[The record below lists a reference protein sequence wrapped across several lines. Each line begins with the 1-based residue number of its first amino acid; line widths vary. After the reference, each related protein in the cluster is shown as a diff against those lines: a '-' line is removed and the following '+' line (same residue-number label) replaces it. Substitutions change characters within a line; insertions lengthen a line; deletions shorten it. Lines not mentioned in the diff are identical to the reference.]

1 MAVGEVEYQQLVA
14 AVDGLALTWADHDRA
29 LAEARRRGDGATE
42 VMLLLLAGMGSEGE
56 GGAYAVAL
64 GLAAAARRE
73 LVVRLAGWRDEGVA
87 WHLLVALAEAYPEDL
102 PLLETALAS
111 WSDSARQMPHAWW
124 VEIGQSRWAPW
135 HRLVRE
141 LMVRG
146 DEIGVLLRP
155 GVEQSL
161 GAIMALGVEDVDPS
175 RLVTLLGSPV
185 WSGVTRLVLRGVDW
199 TGPAGD
205 VLAATA
211 GFQGVGTLTLSG
223 GLLPAPVLAE
233 LLVGA
238 SFPALTLLEVA
249 APSTPQPSDRRYPGQ
264 VVPAPVPLVEV
275 ARAVDTR
282 PVARQRFELE
292 LCGLGVDADG
302 VRALAAAPVLAGL
315 RGLAFTFSELT
326 ADDVAV
332 LAAAEADLERFTL
345 HLGETGPA
353 GAHALAGARWRRRL
367 RYLELPNQ
375 GLGDAGTAELIRALD
390 GGPLHTLILPHNK
403 LGSLTVAALGEVALP
418 ALHTLDLSYNR
429 IDDRDLARALA
440 NPRLG
445 QLRVVELL
453 GTGFGIHAARALV
466 GHTCLQTVNLGD
478 TVGDQAAA
486 VLGQARW
493 PELRRLQLRGVSDAA
508 IAELRPP
515 GCLVTNARF
524 A

>member
-1 MAVGEVEYQQLVA
+1 MAVGEVEYQRLVA
-14 AVDGLALTWADHDRA
+14 AVDGLVLTWADHDRV

-42 VMLLLLAGMGSEGE
+42 VMLLLLAGMESEGE
-56 GGAYAVAL
+56 DAARAVAL
-64 GLAAAARRE
+64 RLATAARRE
-73 LVVRLAGWRDEGVA
+73 LVVRLAGWRDEEVA
-87 WHLLVALAEAYPEDL
+87 WHLLVALAEAYPEEL
-102 PLLETALAS
+102 PLLEAALAS
-111 WSDSARQMPHAWW
+111 WSDSARPMPHAWW
-124 VEIGQSRWAPW
+124 GEIGQGRWAPR

-146 DEIGVLLRP
+146 DESEVLLRP

-161 GAIMALGVEDVDPS
+161 GAVTALGVEDVDPS
-175 RLVTLLGSPV
+175 PLATLLGSPV

-205 VLAATA
+205 MLAATP

-223 GLLPAPVLAE
+223 GRLPPRVLAE

-238 SFPALTLLEVA
+238 SFPALTLMRVA
-249 APSTPQPSDRRYPGQ
+249 TPSTPQPSGKPYPGQ

-275 ARAVDTR
+275 ARAVHAR

-292 LCGLGVDADG
+292 LSGLGVDADG
-302 VRALAAAPVLAGL
+302 VRALAAAPALAGL

-332 LAAAEADLERFTL
+332 LAAAEANLERFTL

-353 GAHALAGARWRRRL
+353 GAQALAGARWRHRL

-403 LGSLTVAALGEVALP
+403 LGPLTVAALGEAALP
-418 ALHTLDLSYNR
+418 ALHTLDLSYNP
-429 IDDRDLARALA
+429 IDDPDLARALA
-440 NPRLG
+440 NPSLG
-445 QLRVVELL
+445 PLRVVELL
-453 GTGFGIHAARALV
+453 GTGFGVHAARALV
-466 GHTCLQTVNLGD
+466 GHTGLQTVNLGD
-478 TVGDQAAA
+478 TVADQAAA
-486 VLGQARW
+486 ALGQARW
-493 PELRRLQLRGVSDAA
+493 PDLRRLQLRGVSNAA
-508 IAELRPP
+508 IAELQRP
-515 GCLVTNARF
+515 GCLVTNAQF